1 MKEEKERNE
10 VVEVSIACECQGKEN
25 GEDDEAMHSLL
36 LWRETE
42 RERERERERVCVCC
56 VVDDV
61 SGNVVCRV
69 CVCLWNKL
77 VT

>member
-42 RERERERERVCVCC
+42 RERERERGFVFVVLLTMFLGMWCAECVYVC
-56 VVDDV
+56 
-61 SGNVVCRV
+61 GTNG
-69 CVCLWNKL
+69 
-77 VT
+77 